1 MTALLVL
8 AVPILP
14 LPGLLALLP
23 LLGVALNGTSTV
35 LYGTVPET
43 ARGDIGHAFALFYT
57 GVIGAGA
64 LAPIGYGALADATG
78 RQAALVAV
86 ADCAGDDPARFRAPR
101 DSSLQARPCKPT
113 PVRLSDAQTSEA
125 TADEPAPDRL
135 SILTPSIVS
144 LRAETPRSAHGVG

>member
-86 ADCAGDDPARFRAPR
+86 ADCAGDDPARFRARETARCKR
-101 DSSLQARPCKPT
+101 DLANRRRFGYLTFRRAR
-113 PVRLSDAQTSEA
+113 
-125 TADEPAPDRL
+125 
-135 SILTPSIVS
+135 
-144 LRAETPRSAHGVG
+144 